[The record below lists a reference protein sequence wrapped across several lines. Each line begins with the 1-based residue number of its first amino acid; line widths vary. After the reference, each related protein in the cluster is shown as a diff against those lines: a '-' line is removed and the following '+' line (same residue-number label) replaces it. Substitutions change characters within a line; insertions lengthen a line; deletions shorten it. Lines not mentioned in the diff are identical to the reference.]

1 MPQEQTAKMQQHL
14 DDGCPKCSKTVR
26 MWRKVLEF
34 ATREASYQPPKSVIR
49 SVKEAFAQHTRRPGS
64 RRQAMV
70 ASLVFDSFRQPMP
83 AGIRA
88 SHPHARQLL
97 YSIGDYMVDLRVQ
110 GSLKRVSLVGQ
121 VLNSSKPQEALKCLP
136 VVLLR
141 EDQPLTQSITS
152 PLGEFEFEFEPVK
165 DLRLAIGLDSESSL
179 LVPLQDVKPPSRRVA
194 GSWHRGPRPR
204 LSPGGRSP
212 FRED

>member
-1 MPQEQTAKMQQHL
+1 MPQEQTAKMQLHL
-14 DDGCPKCSKTVR
+14 DDGCPKCSKTLR
-26 MWRKVLEF
+26 MWRSVLEF
-34 ATREASYQPPKSVIR
+34 ATREASYQPPESVVR
-49 SVKEAFAQHTRRPGS
+49 SAKEAFAQQTRRPGS
-64 RRQAMV
+64 RRQGML

-83 AGIRA
+83 AGLRA
-88 SHPHARQLL
+88 SRPPARQLM
-97 YSIGDYMVDLRVQ
+97 YSIGDYMVDVRVQ

-121 VLNSSKPQEALKCLP
+121 VLNSSRPQEALKCLP

-141 EDQPLTQSITS
+141 GDQPLTQSITS

-165 DLRLAIGLDSESSL
+165 DLRLAIGLDAESSL

-194 GSWHRGPRPR
+194 GSWHRGPR